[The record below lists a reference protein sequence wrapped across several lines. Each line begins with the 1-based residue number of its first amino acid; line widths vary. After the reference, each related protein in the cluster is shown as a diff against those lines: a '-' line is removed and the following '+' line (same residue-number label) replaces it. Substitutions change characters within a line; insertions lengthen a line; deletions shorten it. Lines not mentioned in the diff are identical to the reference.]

1 MFCGNLRLPQF
12 GVFMKKLITILA
24 LVTTSFILKADIIYP
39 DGTKSMPEPY
49 ALKKLS
55 RGLANIIMFPAE
67 IPKAAFDAENN
78 YGVTDIRQLTDALT
92 VGPYKALRRLS
103 SGVYDF
109 ATFLD
114 EDKLP
119 KYHIDPEFLSPSAV
133 IPGYSYQ
140 FDWETIDTP
149 SSSAQ

>member
-1 MFCGNLRLPQF
+1 
-12 GVFMKKLITILA
+12 MKKFLTL
-24 LVTTSFILKADIIYP
+24 LVLVSTSLVLKADIIYP

-55 RGLANIIMFPAE
+55 RGIANILMFPVE
-67 IPKAAFDAENN
+67 IPKASLDASEN
-78 YGVTDIRQLTDALT
+78 YGVTDFRVFTDT
-92 VGPYKALRRLS
+92 ISVGPYKALRRLS

-114 EDKLP
+114 EDKQP
-119 KYHIDPEFLSPSAV
+119 KYHIDPEFLSPVVA
-133 IPGYSYQ
+133 IPGYAYQ

-149 SSSAQ
+149 AATPAASHQ